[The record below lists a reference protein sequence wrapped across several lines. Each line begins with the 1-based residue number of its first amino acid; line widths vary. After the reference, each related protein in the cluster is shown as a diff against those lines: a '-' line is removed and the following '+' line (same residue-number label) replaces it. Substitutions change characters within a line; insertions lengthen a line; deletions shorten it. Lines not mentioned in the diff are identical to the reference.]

1 MFANQAATAIDN
13 ARLYTNLEH
22 RVAERTAELEVARHR
37 DLEVRLL
44 DRRTSGD
51 TAGDSQRVVGYA
63 SFALY
68 SRD

>member
-1 MFANQAATAIDN
+1 MA
-13 ARLYTNLEH
+13 
-22 RVAERTAELEVARHR
+22 VARQR

-68 SRD
+68 CRD